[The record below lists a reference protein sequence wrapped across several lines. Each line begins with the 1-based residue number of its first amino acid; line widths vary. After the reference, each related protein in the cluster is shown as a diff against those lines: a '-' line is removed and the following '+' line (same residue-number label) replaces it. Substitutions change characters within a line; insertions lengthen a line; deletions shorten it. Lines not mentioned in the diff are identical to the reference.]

1 MEYNTTR
8 SPLAIREY
16 GRSIQSMI
24 NFASTIE
31 DREKRNDVARS
42 IIRVMSQL
50 SPQDGNRE
58 EREQQLYDQLFVMSN
73 FKLDIDSPYPIPT
86 QETLHKKPKK
96 VPYPTN
102 GIRLKHYGRSL
113 QRMIIKASE
122 MPDGDERI
130 ALVKL
135 LIIQMKRAY
144 TLWNQNVLDE
154 HLIAEQ
160 LRILSEGQITYTSDM
175 YTDITP
181 ELPEIGN
188 STPKKKKKKKKKKNN
203 NNNGSKF

>member
-8 SPLAIREY
+8 TPLVIREY
-16 GRSIQSMI
+16 GRSIQNLI
-24 NFASTIE
+24 NFACTIE
-31 DREKRNDVARS
+31 DRDKRNDVARS

-58 EREQQLYDQLFVMSN
+58 DREQQLYDHLFVMSN
-73 FKLDIDSPYPIPT
+73 FNLDIDSPYPIPT
-86 QETLHKKPKK
+86 QETLHKKPEK
-96 VPYPTN
+96 VSYPSN

-113 QRMIIKASE
+113 QRMIVKASE
-122 MPDGDERI
+122 MSESEERT

-144 TLWNQNVLDE
+144 MLWNQNVLDE

-160 LRILSEGQITYTSDM
+160 LRILSDGKIVYTSDM

-188 STPKKKKKKKKKKNN
+188 AKKKKKKKKKK
-203 NNNGSKF
+203 KQF

>member
-16 GRSIQSMI
+16 GRSVQNMI
-24 NFASTIE
+24 DFACTVE
-31 DREKRNDVARS
+31 NREKRNDIARS

-50 SPQDGNRE
+50 STQDGSRE
-58 EREQQLYDQLFVMSN
+58 DHEHQLYDHLFVISN

-86 QETLHKKPKK
+86 QETLHKKPEK
-96 VPYPTN
+96 VPYPSN

-113 QRMIIKASE
+113 QRMITRASE
-122 MPDGDERI
+122 MQESI
-130 ALVKL
+130 EKTALVRL

-144 TLWNQNVLDE
+144 MLWNQNMLDE

-160 LRILSEGQITYTSDM
+160 LRILSDGKIAYTSDM
-175 YTDITP
+175 YVDITP
-181 ELPEIGN
+181 ELPDISYAKN
-188 STPKKKKKKKKKKNN
+188 KKKKKKKKKKQY
-203 NNNGSKF
+203 